1 MPTIVRLQL
10 SVIRMYFND
19 HNPPHFHVE
28 TTEGRAMLKMSDFSI
43 IDGYAPAR
51 AIKEARLWATGNR
64 DRLEKIWQ
72 EMHP

>member
-28 TTEGRAMLKMSDFSI
+28 TTEGRAMLKLSDFSVI
-43 IDGYAPAR
+43 EGQAPAR
-51 AIKEARLWATGNR
+51 AIKEARAWAEGNR
-64 DRLEKIWQ
+64 DRLEKVWK

>member
-1 MPTIVRLQL
+1 MPTVVRLQL

-28 TTEGRAMLKMSDFSI
+28 TPQGRAMLRISDYSVI
-43 IDGYAPAR
+43 AGQAPSA
-51 AIKEARLWATGNR
+51 ALKEARLWAAENQ
-64 DRLEKIWQ
+64 DRLERFWQ